1 LGEVSYLAYHV
12 SLIELIAL
20 NNEVPG
26 PVGIVYSTSP
36 KTAIGIDGR
45 TYYVK
50 GRNDSI
56 AFAEVC
62 GCRLAAAVGLPAP
75 EAHVGLFGEDWYAA
89 VAEVEQKIQNVGPWL
104 YSPAGIFNI
113 EDLFGAIVVDCW
125 LGNDDRNMGNLVG
138 TPAGNRQIR
147 LTMIDFEKSKTLGVN
162 PTFQTANL
170 NPIRLWPTGELGARL
185 RQIVPE
191 RPPRR
196 YLDSVRSV
204 TANAVSEIVL
214 AVVREVPVVTW
225 GESSIDVLVRRAQR
239 IQILTEE
246 IWPRN

>member
-1 LGEVSYLAYHV
+1 LAYHV

-50 GRNDSI
+50 GCNDAL

-62 GCRLAAAVGLPAP
+62 GCRLAAAAGLPAP
-75 EAHVGLFGEDWYAA
+75 DAHVGLFGEDWYAA

-104 YSPAGIFNI
+104 NSPAGIVNI
-113 EDLFGAIVVDCW
+113 EDLFGVIVVDCW

-147 LTMIDFEKSKTLGVN
+147 LTMIDFEKSKTLGEN
-162 PTFQTANL
+162 PTIQTTNL
-170 NPIRLWPTGELGARL
+170 NPTRLWPTGELGARL
-185 RQIVPE
+185 RKIVPE
-191 RPPRR
+191 HPPRR

-204 TANAVSEIVL
+204 TADAVGEIVL
-214 AVVREVPVVTW
+214 AVAREVPVVTW
-225 GESSIDVLVRRAQR
+225 GESSIDVLVKRAQR
-239 IQILTEE
+239 IQVLTEE
-246 IWPRN
+246 IWQRN